1 MKAKKAKRVY
11 SLRGALARRLKA
23 KRPDGTRPWDD
34 ALAGFV
40 EKLMSGDPRAIE
52 LAMDAVDGKQESVK
66 KHVHAV
72 SRELVIRAKPAP
84 VIDVASAPE
93 LPAASDAPQAGS
105 EPKSDNA

>member
-52 LAMDAVDGKQESVK
+52 LAMDAVDGPQASVK

-72 SRELVIRAKPAP
+72 SRELVIRAQQPRAVEPAP
-84 VIDVASAPE
+84 TPE
-93 LPAASDAPQAGS
+93 LPQASDAPRPAS
-105 EPKSDNA
+105 EPTSDNA